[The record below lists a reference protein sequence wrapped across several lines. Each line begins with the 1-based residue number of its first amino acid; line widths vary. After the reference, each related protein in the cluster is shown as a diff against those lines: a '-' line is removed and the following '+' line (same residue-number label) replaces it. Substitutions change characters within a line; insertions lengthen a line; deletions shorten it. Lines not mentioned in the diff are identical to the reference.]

1 MNNEN
6 KDFINENDT
15 YMEDRIKS
23 SDVEIPESLRP
34 DNIEQKLAAIT
45 HEEFERRNRSED
57 VPFEKSENTVVSIEK
72 KRKKNAIKIVLPIA
86 IAASLILMFGL
97 GMKIG
102 SNRTLKTDSPETQSK
117 DEAVDSIVMSED
129 EEDVIVTGGFV
140 DESSEPVVAEGA
152 DEAEETEEAAD
163 TDTKEKKGLFGKSK
177 TDNYDKAYEA
187 LNNYKEY
194 LEVLENKKKE
204 GFRGL
209 CG

>member
-6 KDFINENDT
+6 KDIINENDT
-15 YMEDRIKS
+15 YVEDRIRS
-23 SDVEIPESLRP
+23 SEVEIPESLRP

-45 HEEFERRNRSED
+45 HEEFERRSRSED

-102 SNRTLKTDSPETQSK
+102 RNRRVKEDSATAYTDDVT
-117 DEAVDSIVMSED
+117 VDSVSISDE

-140 DESSEPVVAEGA
+140 D
-152 DEAEETEEAAD
+152 
-163 TDTKEKKGLFGKSK
+163 
-177 TDNYDKAYEA
+177 
-187 LNNYKEY
+187 
-194 LEVLENKKKE
+194 
-204 GFRGL
+204 
-209 CG
+209 